1 MCIYLQL
8 DSICKVWSLHKVL
21 LPQSIAQPKAVLQQE
36 VTKAT
41 AATPA
46 QQETSQQTRGIWGSS
61 SLTFLFS
68 RCSFAMAE
76 EGKARQGLQRT
87 PTDYFSQ
94 IPIYSPSLM
103 LFESPTRPASRE
115 SMLNTPAAESLEREQ
130 HTPGTRVQP
139 AQEIGPRSQ
148 MSRCHQHS
156 RGARKHHPCS
166 AEAVIEAGPPPWRL
180 GKRGHHPGAQ
190 RTRGTARLR
199 ASLSCRGE
207 KAGLRESDCKGLCE
221 G

>member
-1 MCIYLQL
+1 MRSCFPRTGWGSR
-8 DSICKVWSLHKVL
+8 SIT
-21 LPQSIAQPKAVLQQE
+21 QPKAVLQQE

-61 SLTFLFS
+61 SLIFLLS
-68 RCSFAMAE
+68 CCSFAMAE

-115 SMLNTPAAESLEREQ
+115 SMLNTPAAESLERER
-130 HTPGTRVQP
+130 HVPGTHAQP
-139 AQEIGPRSQ
+139 AQEMGPRSQ
-148 MSRCHQHS
+148 MSRCHQHG

-190 RTRGTARLR
+190 RTRGTARLQ

-207 KAGLRESDCKGLCE
+207 KAGLGESDCKGLCE